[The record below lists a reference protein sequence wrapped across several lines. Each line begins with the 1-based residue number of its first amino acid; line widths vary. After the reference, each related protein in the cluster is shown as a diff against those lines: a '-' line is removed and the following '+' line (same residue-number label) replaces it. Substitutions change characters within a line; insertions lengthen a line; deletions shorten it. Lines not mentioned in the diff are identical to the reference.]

1 MREQLLILLSRYRE
15 ASIAVVAI
23 VLVIYFQLGSDGDFL
38 SPSFMSVVLRDTGR
52 LGLIAAAEVMLMI
65 TGEIDL
71 SLSAIFSIAPYVM
84 ALLSVTYG
92 VPLAVGAVIGVLI
105 GILVGA
111 INGIITVRF
120 KVPSLITTVGTLFFL
135 QGIVVWIYNSQPIVA
150 PVEQP
155 FNAIF
160 GQSLYQPTDAL
171 LSWHGVTAFT
181 PFLWAVLVVLVLA
194 LVLNRTTFGLHTIA
208 TGSNII
214 GAREIGVRTDRMKT
228 YNFMIAGGCAAFA
241 GIIGRPAGRQSVPD
255 VAGDR
260 RGGHRWHVAARRL
273 GHRDR
278 RANRRLRRRLA
289 QQRPGYDR
297 RPGDRLRHLSGCCHH
312 RRHDPFDPGRP
323 AAHTEARMNTQT
335 IPPLAPDAPVVL
347 EMTNIS
353 KSFGAVTALVDVSI
367 RLRQGE
373 VLALVGD
380 NGAGKSTL
388 IKILSGFHQPDTGTI
403 VSQGKEVRFASPRD
417 ARAQGIETVYQ
428 DLALIGDLSVFHNMF
443 LGREYHKRVL
453 GLSLLD
459 NGKMREQAR
468 LYLDTLGI
476 SIPSVNSTVDLLSG
490 GQRQCIAVARSIY
503 SSPKILVLDEPLA
516 ALGVRE
522 SAHVLGLIQN
532 LRQQR
537 RVSVILIVHNYNQ
550 IFEVCDRINFLHSGE
565 IALDASTADTSEEE
579 LIRIVKSGLGRKAI
593 DAAAAQVR
601 PGPA

>member
-1 MREQLLILLSRYRE
+1 MPPTAIQPAKKNAVGVKVPRTMREQLLILLSRYRE

-23 VLVIYFQLGSDGDFL
+23 VLVIYFQLGSDGGFL

-135 QGIVVWIYNSQPIVA
+135 QGIVVSIYNSQPIVA

-214 GAREIGVRTDRMKT
+214 GAREIGVRTDRMKI

-241 GIIGRPAGRQSVPD
+241 GIINTAQFTSADPQAGSPFLTLQAIAAAVIGGTSLLGGSGTVIGALIGAFV
-255 VAGDR
+255 VASLNNGLVMIGAQATVSDIYL
-260 RGGHRWHVAARRL
+260 GAAIIAAMIL
-273 GHRDR
+273 SI
-278 RANRRLRRRLA
+278 
-289 QQRPGYDR
+289 QV
-297 RPGDRLRHLSGCCHH
+297 DRLRT
-312 RRHDPFDPGRP
+312 R
-323 AAHTEARMNTQT
+323 
-335 IPPLAPDAPVVL
+335 
-347 EMTNIS
+347 
-353 KSFGAVTALVDVSI
+353 
-367 RLRQGE
+367 
-373 VLALVGD
+373 
-380 NGAGKSTL
+380 
-388 IKILSGFHQPDTGTI
+388 
-403 VSQGKEVRFASPRD
+403 
-417 ARAQGIETVYQ
+417 
-428 DLALIGDLSVFHNMF
+428 
-443 LGREYHKRVL
+443 
-453 GLSLLD
+453 
-459 NGKMREQAR
+459 
-468 LYLDTLGI
+468 
-476 SIPSVNSTVDLLSG
+476 
-490 GQRQCIAVARSIY
+490 
-503 SSPKILVLDEPLA
+503 
-516 ALGVRE
+516 
-522 SAHVLGLIQN
+522 
-532 LRQQR
+532 R
-537 RVSVILIVHNYNQ
+537 RV
-550 IFEVCDRINFLHSGE
+550 
-565 IALDASTADTSEEE
+565 
-579 LIRIVKSGLGRKAI
+579 
-593 DAAAAQVR
+593 
-601 PGPA
+601 